1 MYTEKK
7 VGPGIEPCGTAIEM
21 YVFMENKDISK

>member
-1 MYTEKK
+1 M
-7 VGPGIEPCGTAIEM
+7 TAIPIGFSIFPIQTHFT